1 MPELGRNNGMRALLQ
16 RVSYASVSVDGCIVG
31 EIDSGFVVLLGVTH
45 SDGQAEMEWLANK
58 VAGLRVFDDTE
69 GKMNASLVDVGGAL
83 LVVSQFTL
91 YGDARKG
98 RRPSFTAAAR
108 PQQAE
113 PLVEAFV
120 ERLRSRGLTVATGEF
135 GAIMDVEI
143 HNDGPVTLMLE
154 PPRNPLI

>member
-1 MPELGRNNGMRALLQ
+1 MRALLQ
-16 RVSYASVSVDGCIVG
+16 RVSHASVSVDGRIAG
-31 EIDSGFVVLLGVTH
+31 QIGRGFVVLLGVTH

-58 VAGLRVFDDTE
+58 VAGLRVFDDMD
-69 GKMNASLVDVGGAL
+69 GKMNASLADVGGAL

-91 YGDARKG
+91 YGNARKG

-108 PQQAE
+108 PEQAE

-120 ERLRSRGLTVATGEF
+120 ERLRARGFMVATGIF
-135 GAIMDVEI
+135 GANMDVEI

-154 PPRNPLI
+154 REAPQ